1 MSDALK
7 KVQAGQ
13 PLAIPASAYNA
24 FVDAALDH
32 RQRTAHIGQGS
43 QPSFA
48 QASIILVRN
57 ASGSDRERFDVL
69 GVDVPVIDPASN
81 EEAFKNRLALA
92 GVVPVSGTHE
102 GLFVVLAEPL
112 ANGRIGHAF
121 AAGVCPARIDVPDEE
136 SEWRF
141 AEIAGGVAAN
151 LAAHPQ
157 GSASILW
164 RAGGTGVQWAVVR
177 LGNASSMHVFPVE
190 LSQVGGD
197 EGGESAPASWTYDV
211 RGVESGALLAED
223 ANPVAAPHQWR
234 RPATG
239 AMEAATFGYAHF
251 QDDGAG
257 GRELVLGWINEA
269 PAGEG
274 EDPGSGDEEPPPCGH
289 PGNEPGAGGES
300 DGGDDTEHPGDEPGA
315 GGESGGG
322 DDTDHPGDSPSP
334 PSSGECE

>member
-1 MSDALK
+1 MSDALR

-24 FVDAALDH
+24 FVDAALDY

-92 GVVPVSGTHE
+92 GVVPVAGHE

-112 ANGRIGHAF
+112 ASGAIGRAF
-121 AAGVCPARIDVPDEE
+121 AAGVCPVRVDVPDGEG
-136 SEWRF
+136 EWGF
-141 AEIAGGVAAN
+141 AEIAGGVTAN
-151 LAAHPQ
+151 LVAHPQ

-177 LGNASSMHVFPVE
+177 LGNAAGLHVFPVE

-197 EGGESAPASWTYDV
+197 GGGESSPASWTYDV

-223 ANPVAAPHQWR
+223 INPVAAPHQWR

-239 AMEAATFGYAHF
+239 AMEAATFGYAHW
-251 QDDGAG
+251 QADGAG
-257 GRELVLGWINEA
+257 GRELVLGWINEVT
-269 PAGEG
+269 AGEG
-274 EDPGSGDEEPPPCGH
+274 EDPGSGDDVPPPCGH
-289 PGNEPGAGGES
+289 PGNEPGAGGDS
-300 DGGDDTEHPGDEPGA
+300 GGGDDTEHPGDEPGA
-315 GGESGGG
+315 GGDSGGG

-334 PSSGECE
+334 PSGGDCE

>member
-1 MSDALK
+1 MSDALR

-32 RQRTAHIGQGS
+32 RQRSAHIGQGS

-92 GVVPVSGTHE
+92 GVVPVAGHE

-112 ANGRIGHAF
+112 ASGAIGRAY
-121 AAGVCPARIDVPDEE
+121 AAGVCAVQIDVPDGEG
-136 SEWRF
+136 EWRC
-141 AEIAGGVAAN
+141 AEITGGAMAN
-151 LAAHPQ
+151 LVAHPQ

-177 LGNASSMHVFPVE
+177 LGNASPMHVFPVE

-197 EGGESAPASWTYDV
+197 AGGESAPASWTYDV
-211 RGVESGALLAED
+211 RGVESGELLESSVD
-223 ANPVAAPHQWR
+223 PTSSPHKWKRPSVGQMIAAD
-234 RPATG
+234 
-239 AMEAATFGYAHF
+239 FGYAHYE
-251 QDDGAG
+251 DDGSG
-257 GRELVLGWINEA
+257 GEQLVLGWINEMVDQEA
-269 PAGEG
+269 
-274 EDPGSGDEEPPPCGH
+274 C
-289 PGNEPGAGGES
+289 ES
-300 DGGDDTEHPGDEPGA
+300 A
-315 GGESGGG
+315 IES
-322 DDTDHPGDSPSP
+322 
-334 PSSGECE
+334 E

>member
-1 MSDALK
+1 MSDALR

-32 RQRTAHIGQGS
+32 RHRASRVGREAR
-43 QPSFA
+43 PAFR
-48 QASIILVRN
+48 QASIVLVRN
-57 ASGSDRERFDVL
+57 DSGAERERFDVL
-69 GVDVPVIDPASN
+69 GVGVPVIDPADGAD
-81 EEAFKNRLALA
+81 AFKERVALA
-92 GVVPVSGTHE
+92 GVVPVTGTHE

-112 ANGRIGHAF
+112 ASGAIGHAF
-121 AAGVCPARIDVPDEE
+121 AAGVCPARIDVPEKE
-136 SEWRF
+136 GEWRC

-151 LAAHPQ
+151 LAAQPQ
-157 GSASILW
+157 GSAAILW

-177 LGNASSMHVFPVE
+177 LGNARTMHVFPVE

-197 EGGESAPASWTYDV
+197 AGGESAPASWTYDV

-223 ANPVAAPHQWR
+223 INPVAAPHQWR

-274 EDPGSGDEEPPPCGH
+274 DDPGSGDDVPPPCGH

-300 DGGDDTEHPGDEPGA
+300 DGGDDTEHPGDDPGA
-315 GGESGGG
+315 GGNSSG

-334 PSSGECE
+334 PSSGDCE

>member
-1 MSDALK
+1 MSDALR

-32 RQRTAHIGQGS
+32 RHRASRVGREAR
-43 QPSFA
+43 PAFR
-48 QASIILVRN
+48 QASIVLVRN
-57 ASGSDRERFDVL
+57 DSGADRERFDVL
-69 GVDVPVIDPASN
+69 GVGVPVIDPADGAD
-81 EEAFKNRLALA
+81 AFKERVALA
-92 GVVPVSGTHE
+92 GVVPVTGTHE

-112 ANGRIGHAF
+112 ASGAIGHAF
-121 AAGVCPARIDVPDEE
+121 AAGVCPARIDVPDGEG
-136 SEWRF
+136 EWRC
-141 AEIAGGVAAN
+141 AEIAGGAMAN
-151 LAAHPQ
+151 LVAHPQ

-223 ANPVAAPHQWR
+223 INPVAAPHQWR
-234 RPATG
+234 RPVTG

-274 EDPGSGDEEPPPCGH
+274 DDPGSGDDVPPPCGH

-300 DGGDDTEHPGDEPGA
+300 DGGDDTEHPGDDPGA
-315 GGESGGG
+315 GGNSSG

-334 PSSGECE
+334 PSSGDCE